1 MSTKKIAVY
10 TALLTLMA
18 AGLFAAYRVVQFYHE
33 VTRPL
38 VPLAA
43 PAAPFAHPGKKVTTY
58 TFSVIQEVVVPPTP
72 VSTQRP
78 RRHR

>member
-1 MSTKKIAVY
+1 MSTKKIAAY

-18 AGLFAAYRVVQFYHE
+18 AGLFVAYRVVQFYHE
-33 VTRPL
+33 VTRPQMP
-38 VPLAA
+38 VAA
-43 PAAPFAHPGKKVTTY
+43 PAVPFAHPGKKVTTY

-72 VSTQRP
+72 VPTQRP